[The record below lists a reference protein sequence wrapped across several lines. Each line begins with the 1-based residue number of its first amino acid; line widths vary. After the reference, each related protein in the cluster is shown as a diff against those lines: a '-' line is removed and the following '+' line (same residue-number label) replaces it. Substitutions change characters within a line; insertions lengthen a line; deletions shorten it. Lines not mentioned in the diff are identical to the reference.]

1 MALQELPY
9 PLPPGKGTQEFPFP
23 GREPA
28 VPDAAGE
35 QGGRMP
41 PPLPTPAEKDPDNC
55 GQHQRAAR
63 TRKTADSNG
72 LVSLSML
79 LYRKLCARIIMRHLL
94 CNSIR
99 HIARNGRL
107 PQPEMMYTMKRGY
120 EKGGSRDQAEL
131 AFIKILLIELDDLD
145 QDIELLIREYE
156 EKHNKA
162 EISEYVFHE
171 NLALM
176 KREFFGVKG
185 FRHTLKT
192 LAAEQYATLNDLH
205 QAVDQLLQE
214 TIREKGLPN
223 SILLLVRRKMEKVLR
238 YIERGSF

>member
-1 MALQELPY
+1 VIKQ
-9 PLPPGKGTQEFPFP
+9 K
-23 GREPA
+23 
-28 VPDAAGE
+28 
-35 QGGRMP
+35 
-41 PPLPTPAEKDPDNC
+41 
-55 GQHQRAAR
+55 
-63 TRKTADSNG
+63 
-72 LVSLSML
+72 
-79 LYRKLCARIIMRHLL
+79 
-94 CNSIR
+94 
-99 HIARNGRL
+99 
-107 PQPEMMYTMKRGY
+107 
-120 EKGGSRDQAEL
+120 L

-176 KREFFGVKG
+176 KREFLGVKG

-223 SILLLVRRKMEKVLR
+223 SILLLVRRKMENVLR